1 MTRSKIL
8 PALPMLAA
16 GTATTL
22 GATLGAA
29 PALAASVTITIPQV
43 KVAEYHRPYVA
54 GWIEPAA
61 GGNARTL
68 FVWYDVK
75 KRGNEPGTK
84 WLADLRSWW
93 RKGGRSLKLPADGVS
108 GATRAPGT
116 YTVGIPANLP
126 AGQYVLK
133 VEAARETGGREL
145 VSVPFSV
152 PAKGGSASGK
162 TELGTITIR

>member
-1 MTRSKIL
+1 MR
-8 PALPMLAA
+8 PAFLLAGAVVATPAAA
-16 GTATTL
+16 GTV
-22 GATLGAA
+22 
-29 PALAASVTITIPQV
+29 SVTIPRLN
-43 KVAEYHRPYVA
+43 VAAYHRPYVA

-61 GGNARTL
+61 GGAARTL
-68 FVWYDVK
+68 FVWYDLK
-75 KRGNEPGTK
+75 KRGAEPGTK

-116 YTVGIPANLP
+116 YTVPLPANLP

-145 VSVPFSV
+145 VSVPITV
-152 PAKGGSASGK
+152 PAKGGSATGAH
-162 TELGTITIR
+162 ELGAVTVR

>member
-1 MTRSKIL
+1 MNRSTLL
-8 PALPMLAA
+8 PALPLLAA
-16 GTATTL
+16 GTLAT
-22 GATLGAA
+22 
-29 PALAASVTITIPQV
+29 PAMAGTVTVTIPRV
-43 KVAEYHRPYVA
+43 KVAEYHNPYVA

-61 GGNARTL
+61 GGAARTL

-75 KRGNEPGTK
+75 KAGREPGTK

-93 RKGGRSLKLPADGVS
+93 RKGGRSLKLPANGVS

-116 YTVGIPANLP
+116 YTVAVPANLP

-133 VEAARETGGREL
+133 VEAAREAGGREL

-152 PAKGGSASGK
+152 PAKGGAASGK
-162 TELGTITIR
+162 TELGAVTIR